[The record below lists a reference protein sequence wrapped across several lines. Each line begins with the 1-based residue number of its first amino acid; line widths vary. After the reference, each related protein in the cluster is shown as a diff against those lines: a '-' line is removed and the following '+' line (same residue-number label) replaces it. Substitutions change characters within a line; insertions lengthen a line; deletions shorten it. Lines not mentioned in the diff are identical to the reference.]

1 MSGSFRYSLITS
13 AILFSASS
21 WAADTTVTTNNSDT
35 TEQTANAGSVA
46 DTGSASRVDTVTVVG
61 NWLDSPDYDEVVLD
75 HAGAR
80 SIIDKKT
87 IEEKGSESIA
97 DALRGVPGVQV
108 QESNGTG
115 GSDISLNLGVRG
127 LNSRLSPR
135 STILM
140 DGIPVSYAPYGQPQL
155 SLAPLSMGNI
165 QSVDVI
171 RGGTAV
177 RYGPQNVG
185 GVINFVSKPIPKDFG
200 GSVSAQ
206 TQGADHG
213 GLKTLTTASIG
224 GTADNGFGAELL
236 YSGLHGQGYRKHND
250 NEDIDDFMLK
260 TRYDFTERD
269 ALEANFHYYTASAGM
284 PGGLTKAQY
293 QRDPFQ
299 NSRQFDDFEGR
310 RQDMSFKYIH
320 QGDDSQFQ
328 VQTYFTKS
336 FRTSNLQQDA
346 CRDINNPDA
355 ECKDPSREH
364 LTQLHAAPR
373 HYTTWAIEPSYSKLF
388 RFGDMAHEVTVG
400 YRYMNETS
408 DEKGYHSILSD
419 NGSNA
424 DIKNGN
430 DQWYDPRTVYSAPDS
445 KGFLYRHNTGG
456 TAAHAFYIDDTI
468 NVGNWT
474 ITPGVRYE
482 SIKTHVDSHN
492 YDNAKENNGSIKQD
506 YFSREKSYSQT
517 LPSINVMYHLS
528 DSWKL
533 FANANSSFGSL
544 QYAQLTTGGNGNRP
558 ATGLKPEKAYTYEVG
573 TRYDD
578 TALKA
583 ELTAFY
589 IDFSNQLQYID
600 NITGWTSLGATKHQG
615 IELAASYDLG
625 DLTPTLDGASVY
637 SSYTYTRAVATKGN
651 FANKD
656 LPMYSRQVFTVGG
669 RYTTG
674 NWTWNVDGYAQS
686 GQQSPGS
693 AKTSTHYITDESD
706 SGQYGRSPGYMV
718 WGARGEY
725 NFGPS
730 MSNLRIGAGVKNLFD
745 QRYFI
750 RSTDN
755 NYGKYVGA
763 PRTYYVQASV
773 DF

>member
-13 AILFSASS
+13 AILFSATT
-21 WAADTTVTTNNSDT
+21 WAADTTVNTSNDATTGN
-35 TEQTANAGSVA
+35 TANAAPAESSA
-46 DTGSASRVDTVTVVG
+46 NASRVDTVTVVG

-87 IEEKGSESIA
+87 IKEKGSESIA

-127 LNSRLSPR
+127 LTSRLSPR

-140 DGIPVSYAPYGQPQL
+140 DGIPLSVAPYGQPQL

-213 GLKTLTTASIG
+213 GLKTLTTASVG

-236 YSGLHGQGYRKHND
+236 YSGLHGQGYRTNND

-260 TRYDFTERD
+260 TKYDFTERD
-269 ALEANFHYYTASAGM
+269 ALEANFHYYTAAAGM
-284 PGGLTKAQY
+284 PGGLTPEQY
-293 QRDPFQ
+293 RKNPFQ
-299 NSRQFDDFEGR
+299 GSRQFDDFEGR
-310 RQDMSFKYIH
+310 RQDMSFKYSH

-328 VQTYFTKS
+328 LQTYFTKS

-346 CRDINNPDA
+346 CRP
-355 ECKDPSREH
+355 EKCKDASH
-364 LTQLHAAPR
+364 KGLTQLHAAPR
-373 HYTTWAIEPSYSKLF
+373 HYTVWAIEPNYSKLF
-388 RFGDMAHEVTVG
+388 RFWDMAHEVTVG
-400 YRYMNETS
+400 YRYLNETS
-408 DEKGYHSILSD
+408 DEKGYHS
-419 NGSNA
+419 GE
-424 DIKNGN
+424 KN
-430 DQWYDPRTVYSAPDS
+430 DDWYDPNLVHSAPNS
-445 KGFLYRHNTGG
+445 KGFMYRDNTGG

-474 ITPGVRYE
+474 VTPGVRYE
-482 SIKTHVDSHN
+482 SIRTHVDSRD
-492 YDNAKENNGSIKQD
+492 YIKNDQ
-506 YFSREKSYSQT
+506 FSRDKSYSQT

-558 ATGLKPEKAYTYEVG
+558 APGLKPEKATTYEVG

-589 IDFSNQLQYID
+589 IDFSNQLQYTD

-615 IELAASYDLG
+615 VELATSYDLG

-637 SSYTYTRAVATKGN
+637 SSYTYTRAVSTKGD

-686 GQQSPGS
+686 GQQSPGTGS
-693 AKTSTHYITDESD
+693 DYITKESEG
-706 SGQYGRSPGYMV
+706 GQYGRAPGYMI

-730 MSNLRIGAGVKNLFD
+730 MSNLRVGAGIKNLFD
-745 QRYFI
+745 QRYFV

-755 NYGKYVGA
+755 NYGKYVGT
-763 PRTYYVQASV
+763 PRTYYVQAAV